1 MILIKAYG
9 LALHVDSDIHTRDLW
24 EVRADDA
31 LPKGQGDGC
40 VVSLS
45 LTENPSNTMASHK
58 M

>member
-31 LPKGQGDGC
+31 LPKGQGT
-40 VVSLS
+40 VVLS
-45 LTENPSNTMASHK
+45 PCP
-58 M
+58 